1 MQRANWPERLELHT
15 GWRRFDQGGLDDIKE
30 WCEAHPERRLI
41 WIDTLAKVRPI
52 AGKNEQ
58 AYTGDYR
65 AIEGLQKLAGESWD
79 RSQSS
84 PP

>member
-15 GWRRFDQGGLDDIKE
+15 EWRRFDQGGLDDIKE